1 MVVKD
6 LIIITIAIII
16 YTITITL
23 TVTTRWTAGFLVW
36 TSMLGTMVVLTYVTK

>member
-6 LIIITIAIII
+6 LIIII